1 MFFSFSAAR
10 DSGCTLTRGYP
21 ALRACFTALVSGIS
35 TVAAFGQILPS
46 QGTTP
51 SAPDEWLFGTGPS
64 WYYRASPSPVPRE
77 VGFRKPTSE
86 EAEVVRKAEAL
97 LAGSS
102 GKAMALIS
110 GNEVVWAGFKPPASR
125 SRLFMGFSMGKT
137 VTALAVGKAICAGK
151 LKLDSLA
158 GDLLPELN
166 ATDLGAASVRDL
178 LRMTSGT
185 WEGNRDSTVW
195 SREEREAVDSGR
207 SNWLQFLATSKA
219 GTAEKAVFGKRKPGS
234 DFHYHSTAPLT
245 LGLMLQA
252 ATGATYARW
261 VEDEVLHAMGTSSPA
276 IVGQDRKEYG
286 QADGTVR
293 MTFDDWVRFAV
304 WVKESHTAPGCFGDY
319 VRELSKVQV
328 TDRAKT
334 GRIGFLGYG
343 YLTWIGT
350 LPTPNSFWAV
360 GYGGQRIAW
369 NPSNGRILI
378 VFSNVENYMDEVAKL
393 YGEWAKIP

>member
-1 MFFSFSAAR
+1 
-10 DSGCTLTRGYP
+10 
-21 ALRACFTALVSGIS
+21 
-35 TVAAFGQILPS
+35 
-46 QGTTP
+46 
-51 SAPDEWLFGTGPS
+51 
-64 WYYRASPSPVPRE
+64 
-77 VGFRKPTSE
+77 
-86 EAEVVRKAEAL
+86 
-97 LAGSS
+97 
-102 GKAMALIS
+102 
-110 GNEVVWAGFKPPASR
+110 
-125 SRLFMGFSMGKT
+125 MGFSMGKT
-137 VTALAVGKAICAGK
+137 ITALAVGKAICAGK

-158 GDLLPELN
+158 GDVLPDLKS
-166 ATDLGAASVRDL
+166 TDLGAASVRDL

-234 DFHYHSTAPLT
+234 DFHYHSTDPLA

-252 ATGATYARW
+252 ATGTTYARW
-261 VEDEVLHAMGTSSPA
+261 VEEEVLHAAGTSSPA
-276 IVGQDRKEYG
+276 IVGQDKSQYG

-304 WVKESHTAPGCFGDY
+304 WVKESQTAPGCFGDY
-319 VRELSKVQV
+319 VREIGKVQV

-360 GYGGQRIAW
+360 GYGGQRIGW
-369 NPSNGRILI
+369 NPSNSRMLL
-378 VFSNVENYMDEVAKL
+378 VFSNVENYMDEIYKL
-393 YGEWAKIP
+393 YGEWAKLP